1 MKKELQPKVVKQG
14 NANLAIESQF
24 VVMKFG
30 GTSIS
35 SASNW
40 KTILGLIGKN
50 IDLGYK
56 PIVVV
61 SALAGIS
68 NLLDSL
74 TKDISVSN
82 LDRCISDFYDT
93 HKKLADDLKVSISSI
108 KSEFDY
114 LTQLVDSI
122 KITGDINSKIVARIM
137 SSGEVASSLL
147 ASAYLKKNKIPINV
161 LDAREILKSNLCIDN
176 DPISYY
182 FNAICDFSFNKPLID
197 KFKNQDEVILT
208 QGFIAEGNDC
218 DTVLLGRGGSDT
230 SASYIASI
238 FGASH
243 LEIWTDVPGIF
254 SANPH
259 IISSARLI
267 KSLTYNEAQEIS
279 SAGGSILH
287 PRSILPAKLSNIPI
301 YIKSTNSPNIDGT
314 VIRNQTDDIGAQL
327 KAISQK
333 NDVIL
338 ISMESIDMW
347 HSVGFVADIFN
358 LFRKYNIS
366 IDLISTSESN
376 VTVTVDNYSGVIKK
390 EIIDNLV
397 KDLSSICKVSVIYDC
412 SAITLVGRKI
422 RTILNEFSPVFDIFK
437 DNKIHMV
444 TQASNDLNF
453 TFVINSELSYKI
465 IKKMHRLLIKSFSE
479 DSVFGKTW
487 DDHSNNGKGD
497 IVRKS
502 IEPWYLKRQSE
513 ILQLAEKNTN
523 IYLYNSKLIKDS
535 LLGLKSL
542 SSVDRI
548 FYAMKANSNVNV
560 LKIIE
565 SIGVSFECVSIG
577 EIKRL
582 IQLFPDI
589 DRNRILYTPNFAPR
603 EEIDWA
609 INQNIIFTL
618 DNLFPVENW
627 PELFVNKE
635 ILIRLDTGS
644 GSGHHKHVKTA
655 GALSKF
661 GIPLSELNDL
671 KKILNKTN
679 TTVIGFHAHTGSG
692 IFNTDNWKS
701 IGQQLID
708 LISIFP
714 TVKYLDL
721 GGGMGIPEKHGEA
734 PIDLKKLDNSIKSLG
749 AKSKGL
755 EIWIEPGRY
764 IVGPAGILISRV
776 TQTKGK
782 QGMKYLGLATGM
794 NSLIRPA
801 LYGAYH
807 EILNLSNINSSDYE
821 MVTIVGPICETGDR
835 LGSDRLLPKSREG
848 DVILISNAGAY
859 GYVMSSNYNLRDPAI
874 EIII

>member
-1 MKKELQPKVVKQG
+1 MQSK
-14 NANLAIESQF
+14 F

-30 GTSIS
+30 GTSVS
-35 SASNW
+35 SDSNW
-40 KTILGLIGKN
+40 KTILGLIGSK
-50 IDLGYK
+50 IDLGYR

-68 NLLDSL
+68 NLLDNL
-74 TKDISVSN
+74 TKDISISN
-82 LDRCISDFYDT
+82 LDKCISDFYDT
-93 HKKLADDLKVSISSI
+93 HKKLANDLKVPISCI
-108 KSEFDY
+108 KDEFEH

-122 KITGDINSKIVARIM
+122 KITGDINAKIVAKIM

-147 ASAYLKKNKIPINV
+147 AAAYLKKNKIPINV
-161 LDAREILKSNLCIDN
+161 LDAREILKSNLCIDD

-182 FNAICDFSFNKPLID
+182 FNATCDFRLNKSLID
-197 KFKNQDEVILT
+197 RFSSQNEAILT
-208 QGFIAEGNDC
+208 QGFIAEGSDS

-230 SASYIASI
+230 SASYLASI
-238 FGASH
+238 FGANH

-267 KSLTYNEAQEIS
+267 KSLTYKEAQEVS

-301 YIKSTNSPNIDGT
+301 HIKSTINPNIDGT
-314 VIRNQTDDIGAQL
+314 VIRNQTDDLGAQL

-376 VTVTVDNYSGVIKK
+376 VTITVDSYSGVIKK
-390 EIIDNLV
+390 EIIDDLM
-397 KDLSSICKVSVIYDC
+397 KDLSPLCKVNIIYDC

-453 TFVINSELSYKI
+453 TFVIDSELSNKI

-479 DSVFGKTW
+479 DTVFGKTW
-487 DDHSNNGKGD
+487 DDLSNNSKNG
-497 IVRKS
+497 IIRKS
-502 IEPWYLKRQSE
+502 MQPWYVKRKSE
-513 ILQLAEKNTN
+513 ILQLAEKHTN
-523 IYLYNSKLIKDS
+523 IYLYNSQLIKDT
-535 LLGLKSL
+535 LLGLKL
-542 SSVDRI
+542 LNSVNRV
-548 FYAMKANSNVNV
+548 FYAMKANSNIDV

-565 SIGVSFECVSIG
+565 SMGVSFECVSIG

-582 IQLFPDI
+582 INLFPGI
-589 DRNRILYTPNFAPR
+589 DRNRILYTPNFASR
-603 EEIDWA
+603 EEIGWA

-618 DNLFPVENW
+618 DNVFPVENW
-627 PELFVNKE
+627 PDLFTNKE

-644 GSGHHKHVKTA
+644 GSGHHEHVKTA
-655 GALSKF
+655 GTLSKF

-671 KKILNKTN
+671 KKILQKTK
-679 TTVIGFHAHTGSG
+679 TSVVGFHAHTGSG

-708 LISIFP
+708 LVSIFP

-721 GGGMGIPEKHGEA
+721 GGGMGIPEKYGEA
-734 PIDLKKLDNSIKSLG
+734 PIDLKKLDDSIKSLG
-749 AKSKGL
+749 AKDKGL
-755 EIWIEPGRY
+755 DVWIEPGRY

-782 QGMKYLGLATGM
+782 QKMKYLGLATGM

-807 EILNLSNINSSDYE
+807 EILNLSNISSTDYE
-821 MVTIVGPICETGDR
+821 MVTVVGPICETGDR
-835 LGSDRLLPKSREG
+835 LGSDRLLPKSKEG
-848 DVILISNAGAY
+848 DIILISNAGAY
-859 GYVMSSNYNLRDPAI
+859 GFVMSSNYNLRDPAI